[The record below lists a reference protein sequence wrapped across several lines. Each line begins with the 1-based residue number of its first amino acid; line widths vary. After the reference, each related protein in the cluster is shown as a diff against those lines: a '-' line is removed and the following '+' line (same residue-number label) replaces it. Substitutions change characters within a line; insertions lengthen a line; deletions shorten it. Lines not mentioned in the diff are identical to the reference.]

1 MIDKADRYT
10 FKQRIEELTKALKR
24 MRTKEREEELERL
37 KEILKEE

>member
-1 MIDKADRYT
+1 MDSADRYT

-24 MRTKEREEELERL
+24 HKTKERQEELDRL